1 MFLKQFDNLILC
13 EILLVVSNLID
24 STVEIINITVSAVLS
39 PDISRPITS
48 VRNFLNTDRFVP
60 NKSTVEIP
68 AEVPPVKYHRDVVI
82 SLCPVREPE
91 TR

>member
-13 EILLVVSNLID
+13 ESLLIVPNLID
-24 STVEIINITVSAVLS
+24 PTVEIVDTTVPAVLS
-39 PDISRPITS
+39 PDIGWPVTS